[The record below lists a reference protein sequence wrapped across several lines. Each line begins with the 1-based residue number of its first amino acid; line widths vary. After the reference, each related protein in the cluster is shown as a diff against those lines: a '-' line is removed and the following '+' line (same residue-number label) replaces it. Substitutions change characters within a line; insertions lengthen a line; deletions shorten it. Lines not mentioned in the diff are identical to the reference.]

1 MVRHDVPADKTLIGV
16 CGGEQAAG
24 VDALD
29 LVLCGPGDK
38 MAVVDCNDIL
48 EGVRGVERG
57 ILRTDPLF
65 ARLEHPRGDRAQAL
79 HPHHALPVDVVHEQS
94 LARD

>member
-38 MAVVDCNDIL
+38 MAVVD
-48 EGVRGVERG
+48 
-57 ILRTDPLF
+57 
-65 ARLEHPRGDRAQAL
+65 
-79 HPHHALPVDVVHEQS
+79 
-94 LARD
+94 